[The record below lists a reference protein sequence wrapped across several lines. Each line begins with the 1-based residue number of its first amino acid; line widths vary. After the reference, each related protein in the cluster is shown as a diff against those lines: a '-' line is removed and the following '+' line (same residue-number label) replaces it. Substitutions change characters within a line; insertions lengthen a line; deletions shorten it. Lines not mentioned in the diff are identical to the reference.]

1 MCICTIEVRTI
12 ACIARVLQHLGS
24 IVNMEFQVKVS
35 EYASEVI
42 NTRPYKYQTRQT
54 YFKDLKRLGIWDLD
68 VSEVNSALIRDIV
81 EKVTTQS
88 TRKRLFIT
96 ARSIF
101 KELGICQDLPNLEA
115 EGKIYDIPTQEQL
128 EWLIDKS
135 KYRLQLFL
143 CMFGGLRVGEAC
155 AVTPE
160 KISGDYLDVNQ
171 AYSQDGL
178 HLGSPKTYGKIL
190 LPHWLAEEVR
200 NMALDEYWEMGKTTK
215 LVSHSCYK
223 LSRSE
228 KFREMT
234 GGKTVNPHMLRH
246 WYATDM
252 IRRGVN
258 PEVVRRQMR
267 HKNVSVTLK
276 IYTQVRSE
284 EIELSLPTR
293 ISEMGMSNPAPKRLL
308 RLVR

>member
-1 MCICTIEVRTI
+1 M
-12 ACIARVLQHLGS
+12 GS
-24 IVNMEFQVKVS
+24 QMKVS
-35 EYASEVI
+35 EYATNVI
-42 NTRPYKYQTRQT
+42 NTRPYKYETRLT
-54 YFKDLKRLGIWDLD
+54 YFKDLKRLGIWNMD
-68 VSEVNSALIRDIV
+68 VSEVNSALIRNNV
-81 EKVTTQS
+81 ELITTQS

-101 KELGICQDLPNLEA
+101 RDLDICQDLPNLEA
-115 EGKIYDIPTQEQL
+115 EGKIYDIPTQEEL
-128 EWLIDKS
+128 EWLIERS
-135 KYRLQLFL
+135 KYRLQLLL

-160 KISGDYLDVNQ
+160 KLSGDYLDVNQ

-190 LPHWLAEEVR
+190 LPSWLADEVR
-200 NMALDEYWEMGKTTK
+200 NMTTDQRWELGKTTK
-215 LVSHSCYK
+215 VVTNSCYK
-223 LSRSE
+223 LSHGE
-228 KFREMT
+228 KFKKMT
-234 GGKTVNPHMLRH
+234 DGKTVNPHMLRH

-284 EIELSLPTR
+284 EIEASLPNRSSKNSHTNNQNQ
-293 ISEMGMSNPAPKRLL
+293 SNIIQFK
-308 RLVR
+308 VKKI

>member
-1 MCICTIEVRTI
+1 M
-12 ACIARVLQHLGS
+12 
-24 IVNMEFQVKVS
+24 KVS
-35 EYASEVI
+35 EYATNVI
-42 NTRPYKYQTRQT
+42 NSRPYKYETRLT
-54 YFKDLKRLGIWDLD
+54 YFKDLKRLGIWDMD
-68 VSEVNSALIRDIV
+68 VTEVNSALIRNNV
-81 EKVTTQS
+81 EQITTQS

-101 KELGICQDLPNLEA
+101 KDLGICQDLPNLEA
-115 EGKIYDIPTQEQL
+115 EGKIYDIPSQELL
-128 EWLIDKS
+128 EWLIDRS
-135 KYRLQLFL
+135 KYRLQLLL

-160 KISGDYLDVNQ
+160 KLSGDYLDVNQ
-171 AYSQDGL
+171 AFSQDGL

-190 LPHWLAEEVR
+190 LPNWLANEVR
-200 NMALDEYWEMGKTTK
+200 NMKADQIWPMGRSTK
-215 LVSHSCYK
+215 VVTNSCYK
-223 LSRSE
+223 LSRGR
-228 KFREMT
+228 KFKDLS

-276 IYTQVRSE
+276 IYTQVKSE
-284 EIELSLPTR
+284 EVEASLPDRVGR
-293 ISEMGMSNPAPKRLL
+293 IQITERRSDNIISLNL
-308 RLVR
+308 RRSTS

>member
-1 MCICTIEVRTI
+1 M
-12 ACIARVLQHLGS
+12 
-24 IVNMEFQVKVS
+24 KVS

-42 NTRPYKYQTRQT
+42 NSRPYKYQTRQT

-68 VSEVNSALIRDIV
+68 VSEVNSALIRDTV

-128 EWLIDKS
+128 EWLIDRS
-135 KYRLQLFL
+135 KYRLQLLL

-160 KISGDYLDVNQ
+160 KLSGDYLDVNQ

-190 LPHWLAEEVR
+190 LPHWLAEEVQ
-200 NMALDEYWEMGKTTK
+200 NMALDEYWFLGRTTK

-228 KFREMT
+228 KFRDMT

-284 EIELSLPTR
+284 EIEASLPNRLDTQNKA
-293 ISEMGMSNPAPKRLL
+293 SSPQDSNVIEFKKKAL
-308 RLVR
+308 

>member
-1 MCICTIEVRTI
+1 M
-12 ACIARVLQHLGS
+12 L
-24 IVNMEFQVKVS
+24 VS
-35 EYASEVI
+35 EYATEVI
-42 NTRPYKYQTRQT
+42 NVRPYKYQTRQT
-54 YFKDLKRLGIWDLD
+54 FFKDLKRLGIWDLE
-68 VSEVNSALIRDIV
+68 VEQVNSALIRDVV
-81 EKVTTQS
+81 EQLTTQS
-88 TRKRLFIT
+88 TRKRLYIT

-101 KELGICQDLPNLEA
+101 RDLGKCQDLPNLEA
-115 EGKIYDIPTQEQL
+115 EGKIYDIPPQEQL
-128 EWLIDKS
+128 EWLIDRS
-135 KYRLQLFL
+135 KYRLQLLL

-160 KISGDYLDVNQ
+160 KLSGDYLDVNQ

-190 LPHWLAEEVR
+190 LPHWLAEEVK
-200 NMALDEYWEMGKTTK
+200 NMQPEQLWSLGRTTK

-223 LSRSE
+223 LSRGE
-228 KFREMT
+228 KFKNLS

-284 EIELSLPTR
+284 EIEASLPNRLRNQT
-293 ISEMGMSNPAPKRLL
+293 GNPTPQNTNVIEFKKKAL
-308 RLVR
+308 R

>member
-1 MCICTIEVRTI
+1 MM
-12 ACIARVLQHLGS
+12 L
-24 IVNMEFQVKVS
+24 VS
-35 EYASEVI
+35 EYATEVI

-54 YFKDLKRLGIWDLD
+54 FFKDLKRLGIWDLD
-68 VSEVNSALIRDIV
+68 VDQVNSALIRDVV
-81 EKVTTQS
+81 EQLTTQS
-88 TRKRLFIT
+88 TRKRLYIT

-101 KELGICQDLPNLEA
+101 RDLAKCQDLPNLEA
-115 EGKIYDIPTQEQL
+115 EGKIYDIPPQEQL
-128 EWLIDKS
+128 EWLIDRS
-135 KYRLQLFL
+135 KYRLQLLL

-160 KISGDYLDVNQ
+160 KLSSDYLDVNQ

-200 NMALDEYWEMGKTTK
+200 NMQPDQIWSLGKTTK

-223 LSRSE
+223 LSRGD
-228 KFREMT
+228 KFKKLS

-284 EIELSLPTR
+284 EIEASLP
-293 ISEMGMSNPAPKRLL
+293 NRL
-308 RLVR
+308 RNQIGSSVQQDTNVNEFKKKA

>member
-1 MCICTIEVRTI
+1 
-12 ACIARVLQHLGS
+12 
-24 IVNMEFQVKVS
+24 MEFQVKVS

-42 NTRPYKYQTRQT
+42 NTRPYKYQTRLT
-54 YFKDLKRLGIWDLD
+54 YLKDLKRLGIWDLD
-68 VSEVNSALIRDIV
+68 ISDINSALIRDKV

-115 EGKIYDIPTQEQL
+115 EGKIYDIPPQEQL
-128 EWLIDKS
+128 EWLIDRS
-135 KYRLQLFL
+135 KYRLQLLL
-143 CMFGGLRVGEAC
+143 CMFGGLGVGEAC

-160 KISGDYLDVNQ
+160 KLSGDYLDVNQ

-190 LPHWLAEEVR
+190 LPDWLAEEVR
-200 NMALDEYWEMGKTTK
+200 NMKPNQMWSIGKTTK

-223 LSRSE
+223 LSRGE
-228 KFREMT
+228 KFKNLS

-276 IYTQVRSE
+276 IYTQVKSE
-284 EIELSLPTR
+284 EIEASLPNRLCNQKGIQLTQN
-293 ISEMGMSNPAPKRLL
+293 SNIIQFKKKALS
-308 RLVR
+308 

>member
-1 MCICTIEVRTI
+1 M
-12 ACIARVLQHLGS
+12 L
-24 IVNMEFQVKVS
+24 VS
-35 EYASEVI
+35 EYATEVI

-54 YFKDLKRLGIWDLD
+54 FFKDLKRLGIWDLD
-68 VSEVNSALIRDIV
+68 VEQVNSALIRDVV
-81 EKVTTQS
+81 EQLTTQS
-88 TRKRLFIT
+88 TRKRLYIT

-101 KELGICQDLPNLEA
+101 RDLGKCQDLPNLEA
-115 EGKIYDIPTQEQL
+115 EGKIYDIPPQEQL
-128 EWLIDKS
+128 EWLIDRS
-135 KYRLQLFL
+135 KYRLQLLL

-160 KISGDYLDVNQ
+160 KLSGDYLDVNQ

-190 LPHWLAEEVR
+190 LPHWLAEEVK
-200 NMALDEYWEMGKTTK
+200 NMQPDQLWSLGRTTK

-223 LSRSE
+223 LSRGE
-228 KFREMT
+228 KFKNLS

-284 EIELSLPTR
+284 EIEASLPNRLRNQTG
-293 ISEMGMSNPAPKRLL
+293 IPASQNTNVIEFKKKAL
-308 RLVR
+308 R

>member
-1 MCICTIEVRTI
+1 MM
-12 ACIARVLQHLGS
+12 L
-24 IVNMEFQVKVS
+24 VS
-35 EYASEVI
+35 EYATEVI

-54 YFKDLKRLGIWDLD
+54 FFKDLKRLGIWDLE
-68 VSEVNSALIRDIV
+68 VEQVNSALIRDVV
-81 EKVTTQS
+81 EQLTTQS
-88 TRKRLFIT
+88 TRKRLYIT

-101 KELGICQDLPNLEA
+101 RDLGKCQDLPNLEA
-115 EGKIYDIPTQEQL
+115 EGKIYDIPPQEQL
-128 EWLIDKS
+128 EWLIDRS
-135 KYRLQLFL
+135 KYRLQLLL

-160 KISGDYLDVNQ
+160 KLSGDYLDVNQ

-190 LPHWLAEEVR
+190 LPHWLAQDVR
-200 NMALDEYWEMGKTTK
+200 NMQPEQLWSLGRTTK

-223 LSRSE
+223 LSRGE
-228 KFREMT
+228 KFKNLS

-284 EIELSLPTR
+284 EIEASLPNRLRSQT
-293 ISEMGMSNPAPKRLL
+293 GNPTPQNTNVIEFKKKAL
-308 RLVR
+308 R

>member
-1 MCICTIEVRTI
+1 M
-12 ACIARVLQHLGS
+12 
-24 IVNMEFQVKVS
+24 KVS
-35 EYASEVI
+35 EYATEII
-42 NTRPYKYQTRQT
+42 NNRPYKYQTRLT

-68 VSEVNSALIRDIV
+68 VTEVNSALIRNKV
-81 EKVTTQS
+81 ESVTTQS
-88 TRKRLFIT
+88 TRKRLYIT

-101 KELGICQDLPNLEA
+101 RDLDVCQDLPNLDA

-128 EWLIDKS
+128 EWLIEKS
-135 KYRLQLFL
+135 KYRIQLYL

-160 KISGDYLDVNQ
+160 KITGDYLDVNQ

-178 HLGSPKTYGKIL
+178 NLGSPKTYGKIL
-190 LPHWLAEEVR
+190 LPHWLAQEVL
-200 NMALDEYWEMGKTTK
+200 NMTEDQKWKFGTPTK

-223 LSRSE
+223 LSRST
-228 KFREMT
+228 KFKEMT

-284 EIELSLPTR
+284 EIEASLPNK
-293 ISEMGMSNPAPKRLL
+293 ISEISERNRINQENVIQFRKKSS
-308 RLVR
+308 

>member
-1 MCICTIEVRTI
+1 
-12 ACIARVLQHLGS
+12 
-24 IVNMEFQVKVS
+24 VKVS
-35 EYASEVI
+35 EYATNVI
-42 NTRPYKYQTRQT
+42 NSRPYKYQTRQT
-54 YFKDLKRLGIWDLD
+54 FFKDLHRLGIWDLD
-68 VSEVNSALIRDIV
+68 ISEINSALIRDIV
-81 EKVTTQS
+81 DKVTTQS

-101 KELGICQDLPNLEA
+101 KDLGVCQDLPNLEA

-128 EWLIDKS
+128 EWLIERS
-135 KYRLQLFL
+135 KYRLQLLL

-160 KISGDYLDVNQ
+160 KMSGDYLDVNQ

-190 LPHWLAEEVR
+190 LPTWLAEEVR
-200 NMALDEYWEMGKTTK
+200 NMKPEQMWHLGKTTK

-223 LSRSE
+223 LSRGE
-228 KFREMT
+228 KFIKMT

-258 PEVVRRQMR
+258 PEIVRRQMR

-284 EIELSLPTR
+284 EIEASLPDR
-293 ISEMGMSNPAPKRLL
+293 IKVTNNVQNLRSSLKLVVSN
-308 RLVR
+308 

>member
-1 MCICTIEVRTI
+1 M
-12 ACIARVLQHLGS
+12 L
-24 IVNMEFQVKVS
+24 VS
-35 EYASEVI
+35 EYAREVI

-54 YFKDLKRLGIWDLD
+54 FFKDLKRLGIWDLE
-68 VSEVNSALIRDIV
+68 VEQVNSALVRDVV
-81 EKVTTQS
+81 EQLTTQS
-88 TRKRLFIT
+88 TRKRLYIT

-101 KELGICQDLPNLEA
+101 RDLGKCQDLPNLEA
-115 EGKIYDIPTQEQL
+115 EGKIYDIPPQEQL
-128 EWLIDKS
+128 EWLIDRS
-135 KYRLQLFL
+135 KYRLQLLL

-160 KISGDYLDVNQ
+160 KLSGDYLDVNQ

-190 LPHWLAEEVR
+190 LPHWLAQDVR
-200 NMALDEYWEMGKTTK
+200 NMQPEQLWSLGRTTK

-223 LSRSE
+223 LSRGE
-228 KFREMT
+228 KFKKLS

-284 EIELSLPTR
+284 EIEASLPNRLRNQT
-293 ISEMGMSNPAPKRLL
+293 GNPTPQNTNVIEFKKKAL
-308 RLVR
+308 R

>member
-1 MCICTIEVRTI
+1 M
-12 ACIARVLQHLGS
+12 
-24 IVNMEFQVKVS
+24 KVS

-42 NTRPYKYQTRQT
+42 NSRPYKYQTRQT
-54 YFKDLKRLGIWDLD
+54 YFKDLKRLGIWNLD

-101 KELGICQDLPNLEA
+101 KDLGICQDLPNLEA

-128 EWLIDKS
+128 EWLIDRS
-135 KYRLQLFL
+135 KYRLQLLL

-160 KISGDYLDVNQ
+160 KLSGDYLDVNQ

-200 NMALDEYWEMGKTTK
+200 SMALDEYWLLGRTTK

-228 KFREMT
+228 KFRDMT

-284 EIELSLPTR
+284 EIEASLPNRHDKQNKT
-293 ISEMGMSNPAPKRLL
+293 SSAQDSNIIDFKKKAL
-308 RLVR
+308 R

>member
-1 MCICTIEVRTI
+1 MMLV
-12 ACIARVLQHLGS
+12 G
-24 IVNMEFQVKVS
+24 
-35 EYASEVI
+35 EYATEVI

-54 YFKDLKRLGIWDLD
+54 FFKDLKRLGIWDL
-68 VSEVNSALIRDIV
+68 EVEQINSALIRDVV
-81 EKVTTQS
+81 EQLTTQS
-88 TRKRLFIT
+88 TRKRLYIT

-101 KELGICQDLPNLEA
+101 RDLGKCQDLPNLEA
-115 EGKIYDIPTQEQL
+115 EGKIYDIPPQEQL
-128 EWLIDKS
+128 EWLIDRS
-135 KYRLQLFL
+135 KYRLQLLL

-160 KISGDYLDVNQ
+160 KLSGDYLDVNQ

-190 LPHWLAEEVR
+190 LPHWLAEEVK
-200 NMALDEYWEMGKTTK
+200 NMQPDQLWSLGRTTK

-223 LSRSE
+223 LSRGE
-228 KFREMT
+228 KFKNLS

-284 EIELSLPTR
+284 EIEASLPNRLRNQT
-293 ISEMGMSNPAPKRLL
+293 GNPTPQNTNVIEFKKKAL
-308 RLVR
+308 R

>member
-1 MCICTIEVRTI
+1 M
-12 ACIARVLQHLGS
+12 L
-24 IVNMEFQVKVS
+24 VS
-35 EYASEVI
+35 EYATEVI

-54 YFKDLKRLGIWDLD
+54 FFKDLKRLGIWDLE
-68 VSEVNSALIRDIV
+68 VEQVNSALIRDVV
-81 EKVTTQS
+81 EQLTTQS
-88 TRKRLFIT
+88 TRKRLYIT

-101 KELGICQDLPNLEA
+101 RDLGKCQDLPNLEA
-115 EGKIYDIPTQEQL
+115 EGKIYDIPPQEQL
-128 EWLIDKS
+128 EWLIDRS
-135 KYRLQLFL
+135 KYRLQLLL

-160 KISGDYLDVNQ
+160 KLSGDYLDVNQ

-190 LPHWLAEEVR
+190 LPHWLAEEVK
-200 NMALDEYWEMGKTTK
+200 NMQPDQLWSLGRTTK

-223 LSRSE
+223 LSRGE
-228 KFREMT
+228 KFKNLS

-284 EIELSLPTR
+284 EIEASLPNRLRNQT
-293 ISEMGMSNPAPKRLL
+293 ENPTPQNTNVIEFKKKAL
-308 RLVR
+308 R

>member
-1 MCICTIEVRTI
+1 M
-12 ACIARVLQHLGS
+12 L
-24 IVNMEFQVKVS
+24 VS
-35 EYASEVI
+35 EYATEVI

-54 YFKDLKRLGIWDLD
+54 FFKDLKRLGIWDLE
-68 VSEVNSALIRDIV
+68 VEQVNSALIRDVV
-81 EKVTTQS
+81 EQLTTQS

-101 KELGICQDLPNLEA
+101 RDLGICQDLPNLEA
-115 EGKIYDIPTQEQL
+115 EGKIYDIPPQEQL
-128 EWLIDKS
+128 EWLIERS
-135 KYRLQLFL
+135 KYRLQLLL

-160 KISGDYLDVNQ
+160 KLSGDYLDVNQ

-190 LPHWLAEEVR
+190 LPHWLAEEVK
-200 NMALDEYWEMGKTTK
+200 NMQPDQLWSLGKTTK

-223 LSRSE
+223 LSHGE
-228 KFREMT
+228 KFRKLS

-284 EIELSLPTR
+284 EIEASLPTKLESR
-293 ISEMGMSNPAPKRLL
+293 AIPIQNKSNVISIRRSL
-308 RLVR
+308 

>member
-1 MCICTIEVRTI
+1 M
-12 ACIARVLQHLGS
+12 L
-24 IVNMEFQVKVS
+24 VS
-35 EYASEVI
+35 EYATEVI

-54 YFKDLKRLGIWDLD
+54 FFKDLKRLGIWDLE
-68 VSEVNSALIRDIV
+68 VEKVNSALIRNVV
-81 EKVTTQS
+81 EQLTTQS
-88 TRKRLFIT
+88 TRKRLYIT

-101 KELGICQDLPNLEA
+101 RDLGVCQDLPNLEA
-115 EGKIYDIPTQEQL
+115 EGKIYDIPPQEQL
-128 EWLIDKS
+128 EWLIDRS
-135 KYRLQLFL
+135 KYRLQLLL

-160 KISGDYLDVNQ
+160 KLSGDYLDVNQ

-200 NMALDEYWEMGKTTK
+200 NMKPDQLWELGKTTK

-223 LSRSE
+223 LSRGE
-228 KFREMT
+228 KFKKLS

-276 IYTQVRSE
+276 IYTQFRSE
-284 EIELSLPTR
+284 EIEASLP
-293 ISEMGMSNPAPKRLL
+293 NRLRNQTVFPITQNTNVIEFKKKAL
-308 RLVR
+308 R

>member
-1 MCICTIEVRTI
+1 M
-12 ACIARVLQHLGS
+12 
-24 IVNMEFQVKVS
+24 KVS
-35 EYASEVI
+35 EYATEII
-42 NTRPYKYQTRQT
+42 NNRPYKYQTRLT

-68 VSEVNSALIRDIV
+68 VTEVNSALIRNKV
-81 EKVTTQS
+81 ESVTTQS
-88 TRKRLFIT
+88 TRKRLYIT

-101 KELGICQDLPNLEA
+101 RDLDVCQDLPNLDA

-128 EWLIDKS
+128 EWLIEKS
-135 KYRLQLFL
+135 KYRIQLYL

-160 KISGDYLDVNQ
+160 KITGDYLDVNQ

-178 HLGSPKTYGKIL
+178 NLGSPKTYGKIL
-190 LPHWLAEEVR
+190 LPHWLAQEVL
-200 NMALDEYWEMGKTTK
+200 NMTEDQKWKFGTPTK

-223 LSRSE
+223 LSRST
-228 KFREMT
+228 KFKEMT

-284 EIELSLPTR
+284 EIEASLPNK
-293 ISEMGMSNPAPKRLL
+293 ISEISERNRLIQENVIQF
-308 RLVR
+308 RKKSS

>member
-1 MCICTIEVRTI
+1 
-12 ACIARVLQHLGS
+12 
-24 IVNMEFQVKVS
+24 MEKKMKVS
-35 EYASEVI
+35 EYATEII
-42 NTRPYKYQTRQT
+42 NNRPYKYQTRLT

-68 VSEVNSALIRDIV
+68 VTEVNSALIRNKV
-81 EKVTTQS
+81 ESVTTQS
-88 TRKRLFIT
+88 TRKRLYIT

-101 KELGICQDLPNLEA
+101 RDLDVCQDLPNLDA

-128 EWLIDKS
+128 EWLIEKS
-135 KYRLQLFL
+135 KYRIQLYL

-160 KISGDYLDVNQ
+160 KITGDYLDVNQ

-178 HLGSPKTYGKIL
+178 NLGSPKTYGKIL
-190 LPHWLAEEVR
+190 LPHWLAQEVL
-200 NMALDEYWEMGKTTK
+200 NMTEDQKWKFGTPTK

-223 LSRSE
+223 LSRST
-228 KFREMT
+228 KFKEMT

-284 EIELSLPTR
+284 EIEASLPNK
-293 ISEMGMSNPAPKRLL
+293 ISEISERNRLIQENVIQF
-308 RLVR
+308 RKKSS

>member
-1 MCICTIEVRTI
+1 
-12 ACIARVLQHLGS
+12 
-24 IVNMEFQVKVS
+24 MEKKMRVS
-35 EYASEVI
+35 EYATEII
-42 NTRPYKYQTRQT
+42 NNRPYKYQTRLT

-68 VSEVNSALIRDIV
+68 VTEVNSALIRNKV
-81 EKVTTQS
+81 ESVTTQS
-88 TRKRLFIT
+88 TRKRLYIT

-101 KELGICQDLPNLEA
+101 RDLDVCQDLPNLDA

-128 EWLIDKS
+128 EWLIEKS
-135 KYRLQLFL
+135 KYRIQLYL

-160 KISGDYLDVNQ
+160 KITGDYLDVNQ

-178 HLGSPKTYGKIL
+178 NLGSPKTYGKIL
-190 LPHWLAEEVR
+190 LPHWLAIEVL
-200 NMALDEYWEMGKTTK
+200 NMTEDQKWKFGTPTK

-223 LSRSE
+223 LSRST
-228 KFREMT
+228 KFKEMT
-234 GGKTVNPHMLRH
+234 SGKTVNPHMLRH

-284 EIELSLPTR
+284 EIEASLPNK
-293 ISEMGMSNPAPKRLL
+293 ISEISERNRLNQENVIQF
-308 RLVR
+308 RKKSS

>member
-1 MCICTIEVRTI
+1 M
-12 ACIARVLQHLGS
+12 L
-24 IVNMEFQVKVS
+24 VS
-35 EYASEVI
+35 EYATEVI

-54 YFKDLKRLGIWDLD
+54 FFKDLKRLGIWDLD
-68 VSEVNSALIRDIV
+68 VDQVNSALIRDVV
-81 EKVTTQS
+81 EQLTTQS
-88 TRKRLFIT
+88 TRKRLYIT

-101 KELGICQDLPNLEA
+101 RDLGKCQDLPNLEA
-115 EGKIYDIPTQEQL
+115 EGKIYDIPPQEQL
-128 EWLIDKS
+128 EWLIDRS
-135 KYRLQLFL
+135 KYRLQLLL

-160 KISGDYLDVNQ
+160 KLSGDYLDVNQ

-190 LPHWLAEEVR
+190 LPHWLAEEVK
-200 NMALDEYWEMGKTTK
+200 NMQPDQLWSLGRTTK

-223 LSRSE
+223 LSRGE
-228 KFREMT
+228 KFKNLS

-284 EIELSLPTR
+284 EIEASLPNRLRNQT
-293 ISEMGMSNPAPKRLL
+293 GNPTPQNTNVIEFKKKAL
-308 RLVR
+308 R

>member
-1 MCICTIEVRTI
+1 M
-12 ACIARVLQHLGS
+12 
-24 IVNMEFQVKVS
+24 KVS
-35 EYASEVI
+35 EYATNVI
-42 NTRPYKYQTRQT
+42 NSRPYKYETRLT
-54 YFKDLKRLGIWDLD
+54 YFKDLKRLGIWNLEIA
-68 VSEVNSALIRDIV
+68 EVNSALIRNNV
-81 EKVTTQS
+81 ELITTQS

-101 KELGICQDLPNLEA
+101 RDLDICQDLPNLEA
-115 EGKIYDIPTQEQL
+115 EGKIYDIPTQEEL
-128 EWLIDKS
+128 EWLIERS
-135 KYRLQLFL
+135 KYRLQLLL

-160 KISGDYLDVNQ
+160 KLSGDYLDVNQ

-190 LPHWLAEEVR
+190 LPSWLAEEVR
-200 NMALDEYWEMGKTTK
+200 NMTRDQLWKLGKTTK
-215 LVSHSCYK
+215 VVTNSCYK
-223 LSRSE
+223 LSHGE
-228 KFREMT
+228 KFKRMT

-284 EIELSLPTR
+284 EIESSLPTR
-293 ISEMGMSNPAPKRLL
+293 INDDLHLKSDENVIPFKAKS
-308 RLVR
+308 V